1 MDNAPVR
8 GIRHV
13 YPDDACVASDVE
25 ALALRVAMAKRRGL

>member
-1 MDNAPVR
+1 MDHVPVR
-8 GIRHV
+8 SIRHV